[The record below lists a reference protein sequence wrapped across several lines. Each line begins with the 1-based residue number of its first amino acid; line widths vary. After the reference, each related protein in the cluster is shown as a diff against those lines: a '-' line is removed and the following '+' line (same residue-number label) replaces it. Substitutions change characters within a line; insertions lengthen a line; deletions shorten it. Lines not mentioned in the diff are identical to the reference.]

1 MAAIGAVSISL
12 FTAGLAAMTSVPFQ
26 PGDLMAELAW
36 SGLALLALA
45 SVISLEAGAA

>member
-1 MAAIGAVSISL
+1 MATMGAGSIRL

-26 PGDLMAELAW
+26 PGDLIAELAW
-36 SGLALLALA
+36 SGLALLALT